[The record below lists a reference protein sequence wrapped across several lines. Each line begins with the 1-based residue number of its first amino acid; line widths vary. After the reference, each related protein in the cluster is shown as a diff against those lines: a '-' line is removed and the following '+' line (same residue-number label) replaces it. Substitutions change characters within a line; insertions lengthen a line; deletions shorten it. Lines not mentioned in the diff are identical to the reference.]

1 MSDIARQVDTIRTR
15 EELVD
20 FLREFHT
27 DYRENSGSW
36 ENKDLSSFLE
46 ALAAWAEDMERY
58 YLNRGESVP
67 NTPEWR
73 TFASLLIAAKMYE

>member
-1 MSDIARQVDTIRTR
+1 MSDIAEQVDTIRTR
-15 EELVD
+15 EDLVA
-20 FLREFHT
+20 FLRDFHK

-46 ALAAWAEDMERY
+46 ALAAWAEDMEGY

>member
-1 MSDIARQVDTIRTR
+1 MSDIAEQVDTIRTR
-15 EELVD
+15 EDLVA
-20 FLREFHT
+20 FLREFHK

-36 ENKDLSSFLE
+36 ENQDLSSFLR
-46 ALAAWAEDMERY
+46 ALAAWAGDMEGY

-67 NTPEWR
+67 KTPEWR